1 MCLSQSTGVNITRV
15 RKADQDFQPKGRYI
29 VEHVRDG
36 KVIATYEGNNAIT
49 NEGKNLILNTLF
61 YGATQIPANSW
72 FLGLIDLTSYTALA
86 AADVMNSHA
95 GWVEFTDYT
104 EAARQAWGP
113 GAASSQITTNAA
125 AATFNINDT
134 GTVKGIFV
142 TSIVTLS
149 GATGKLWATA
159 LFSGDIAVASGDQL
173 KITYSVSC

>member
-1 MCLSQSTGVNITRV
+1 M
-15 RKADQDFQPKGRYI
+15 
-29 VEHVRDG
+29 
-36 KVIATYEGNNAIT
+36 
-49 NEGKNLILNTLF
+49 
-61 YGATQIPANSW
+61 
-72 FLGLIDLTSYTALA
+72 GLIDLTSYTALA